1 MILNNDTPR
10 FERRIGWKWGKFT
23 LPFSLKSKRTN
34 TSLMLN
40 LLNFPMQIMTLGKF
54 LDLVKGKN
62 TPMTVK
68 NEALAYFYIY
78 HSCVF

>member
-1 MILNNDTPR
+1 
-10 FERRIGWKWGKFT
+10 
-23 LPFSLKSKRTN
+23 
-34 TSLMLN
+34 MLN